1 MAGVGV
7 SVGSGVSVGITVGVA
22 GGTAVMVA
30 SGEGVGSTVGDTVA
44 MGVAV
49 AVAVG
54 VGLASAWAAAIVNVN
69 ATDAL
74 RWTPIT
80 LPTIRNVPLETPAGG
95 VTSVDARPLLAMVT
109 VLSTIYVVPDSPLQ
123 RSSTRSPGR

>member
-1 MAGVGV
+1 MTGVGV
-7 SVGSGVSVGITVGVA
+7 SVGAGVSVGIAVGVA
-22 GGTAVMVA
+22 EGTAVMVA
-30 SGEGVGSTVGDTVA
+30 SGDGVGSAVGVSVTS
-44 MGVAV
+44 GVAV

-54 VGLASAWAAAIVNVN
+54 VGLAIDWTAAIVNVN

-80 LPTIRNVPLETPAGG
+80 LPTIRNEPLETPAGM

-109 VLSTIYVVPDSPLQ
+109 VLSTTYVVADSPLQ
-123 RSSTRSPGR
+123 RTSTRSPGR